1 MVTARLVALIG
12 AAIALAG
19 LAAGCK
25 SGSPNRAPVY
35 PVKGS
40 VSAKGQGLA
49 HVRVTFIAQ
58 DRQDGPALETDVLT
72 GLDGQFT
79 ATTYEIGDG
88 LPPGRYAVLLVWSEV
103 VTDDPAP
110 NSDRLRGRYN
120 NRQKPAYTIEVKP
133 EPNTLPPFDL
143 K

>member
-1 MVTARLVALIG
+1 MFTPRLAALIG
-12 AAIALAG
+12 AAIAFTL
-19 LAAGCK
+19 LVPGCK
-25 SGSPNRAPVY
+25 SGSANRVPVY

-40 VSAKGQGLA
+40 VVAKGQGFA

-72 GLDGQFT
+72 DLNGQFA
-79 ATTYEIGDG
+79 ATTYEDGDG
-88 LPPGRYAVLLVWSEV
+88 LPPGRYAVLLVWPEV

-120 NRQKPAYTIEVKP
+120 NRLKPVFTIEVKP
-133 EPNTLPPFDL
+133 EANTLPPFDL